1 MRLLAIEQEPRVQA
15 LIRHHASCR
24 WPAVEVIAYQPVE
37 RGAIPAEYLAQGFDA
52 VLLCQSWPGGDGQE
66 GLRGLAHRAGFAPVI
81 FMPDRDDAPV
91 KVVAL
96 GVGAFAVLSKER
108 VVHAALL
115 DAIDRASHR

>member
-15 LIRHHASCR
+15 PLRPPASRR
-24 WPAVEVIAYQPVE
+24 WPAGQVIAHQPVE

-66 GLRGLAHRAGFAPVI
+66 WLRDLANRAGFAPVI
-81 FMPDRDDAPV
+81 FMTDRDDARV
-91 KVVAL
+91 KEVAL
-96 GVGAFAVLSKER
+96 GWGAFAVVSKER

-115 DAIDRASHR
+115 DAI